1 MQEKFTSKIEKHQK
15 SLQNVYFYAEKV
27 YIFEEKV
34 YIFKK
39 KVYIFDKTV
48 YIIYQKNAKKFT
60 KCKPL

>member
-39 KVYIFDKTV
+39 KVYIFDKSLHHLSE
-48 YIIYQKNAKKFT
+48 
-60 KCKPL
+60 KCKKVY